1 MKRKAF
7 KAALLGGHKEA
18 AVEVPFDPGQ
28 LWNADSKP
36 LWKGR
41 RGFEVNATLNGFH
54 FESCVVPRQK
64 HSFML
69 VDANVIK
76 STGVSIGDEVKASIE
91 LASQ

>member
-1 MKRKAF
+1 
-7 KAALLGGHKEA
+7 
-18 AVEVPFDPGQ
+18 
-28 LWNADSKP
+28 
-36 LWKGR
+36 
-41 RGFEVNATLNGFH
+41 VNATLNGFH

-64 HSFML
+64 KFFML